1 MPYRPYLYLHIKH
14 EQVEA
19 TMAFLSKKWV
29 VLKEFEWYYFLNRYG
44 QYITDMAK
52 VQKEDLDLHNH
63 LVYMI
68 HYLTFETN
76 MYQVG
81 LKQLYVKL
89 EFLTVSDLQ
98 KVEVFFLVY
107 IECSGSHL
115 NQVRRDLVSAFKR
128 NREKAKAAT
137 AYSEMLE
144 GQSREHSSR
153 CN

>member
-1 MPYRPYLYLHIKH
+1 
-14 EQVEA
+14 
-19 TMAFLSKKWV
+19 
-29 VLKEFEWYYFLNRYG
+29 
-44 QYITDMAK
+44 MAK

-153 CN
+153 CNQI

>member
-1 MPYRPYLYLHIKH
+1 M
-14 EQVEA
+14 
-19 TMAFLSKKWV
+19 
-29 VLKEFEWYYFLNRYG
+29 
-44 QYITDMAK
+44 
-52 VQKEDLDLHNH
+52 
-63 LVYMI
+63 
-68 HYLTFETN
+68 
-76 MYQVG
+76 
-81 LKQLYVKL
+81 KL

-98 KVEVFFLVY
+98 KVKIFFWY
-107 IECSGSHL
+107 IWSTVAHIQS